1 MTAQPIPINGSSNI
15 AAVSYDADS
24 KTLTV
29 DFLDGDSYEYANVPE
44 SVANGFGTAPS
55 PGRYFYQHVRNLYA
69 YEKV

>member
-1 MTAQPIPINGSSNI
+1 MTSEPIAINGSSNI

-29 DFLDGDSYEYANVPE
+29 DFLDGDSYEYANVPQ
-44 SVANGFGTAPS
+44 SVAIGLAAAPS
-55 PGRYFYQHVRNLYA
+55 PGRYFYQHIRNLYA